1 LSLNNRE
8 GGNEMKT
15 KAVVLMRTYVWA
27 MKSNAVL
34 FTQVRGI
41 LQ

>member
-1 LSLNNRE
+1 ME
-8 GGNEMKT
+8 T
-15 KAVVLMRTYVWA
+15 KAVVVLMRTYMWA
-27 MKSNAVL
+27 MKNNAVL